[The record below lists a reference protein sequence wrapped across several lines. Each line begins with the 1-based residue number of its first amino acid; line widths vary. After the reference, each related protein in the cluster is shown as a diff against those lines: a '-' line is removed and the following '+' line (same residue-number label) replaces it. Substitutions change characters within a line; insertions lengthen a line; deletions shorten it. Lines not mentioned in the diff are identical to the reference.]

1 MSKDTKGTNR
11 AICMEQRTFKTT
23 INCGSCL
30 RTVTP
35 FLNEVAGI
43 EHWEVDLRHP
53 DRLLRVQ
60 GGHLDIS
67 AIVDAVEE
75 AGFEIEPLPQD

>member
-11 AICMEQRTFKTT
+11 AISMEQRTFKTT

-35 FLNEVAGI
+35 LLNEVPGI

-53 DRLLRVQ
+53 DRILRVQ
-60 GGHLDIS
+60 GRPLDIS
-67 AIVDAVEE
+67 ATVEAVEE
-75 AGFEIEPLPQD
+75 AGFEIEPTPQD

>member
-11 AICMEQRTFKTT
+11 AICMEQRLFKTT
-23 INCGSCL
+23 VNCSTCL

-35 FLNEVAGI
+35 FLSEVPGI

-53 DRLLRVQ
+53 DRILKVQ
-60 GGHLDIS
+60 GTHLDIS
-67 AIVDAVEE
+67 AIVAAVEA